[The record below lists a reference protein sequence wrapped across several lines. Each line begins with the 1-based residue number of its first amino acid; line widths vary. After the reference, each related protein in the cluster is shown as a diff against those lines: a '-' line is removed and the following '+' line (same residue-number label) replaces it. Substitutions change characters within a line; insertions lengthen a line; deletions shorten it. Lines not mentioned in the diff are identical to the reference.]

1 VTEDECAAINA
12 LLLGQFLQTPRPKP
26 REIVLDFDPSVDPTH
41 GQQEFAYFNGHSGT
55 YCYLPLFVFARV
67 AGERDQFLV
76 SAELPESHGKETD
89 AVLSTLSRLVV
100 GLRKQWPGVRV
111 IFRGDAWFA
120 TPAIYDWCEANAVPY
135 AIAIAGNPALHRAS
149 QRWREQAAVA
159 AKASP
164 TASARRFGAFEY
176 RAGDWTKHRRVVVKA
191 EQTALGPNPRYVVVW
206 GVPGKPRQQYQF
218 YAGRGA
224 CENRIK
230 ELKDG
235 IKSDRTSCCEFASN
249 KVRLVLASVAYALL
263 QPLRRVA
270 RQTGLG
276 RTQVEGL
283 RLSVIKIAARVTER
297 VRRVVIE
304 LCSSCPSQ
312 TVWRVL
318 ARRLGIVSG

>member
-1 VTEDECAAINA
+1 
-12 LLLGQFLQTPRPKP
+12 
-26 REIVLDFDPSVDPTH
+26 
-41 GQQEFAYFNGHSGT
+41 
-55 YCYLPLFVFARV
+55 
-67 AGERDQFLV
+67 
-76 SAELPESHGKETD
+76 
-89 AVLSTLSRLVV
+89 
-100 GLRKQWPGVRV
+100 
-111 IFRGDAWFA
+111 
-120 TPAIYDWCEANAVPY
+120 
-135 AIAIAGNPALHRAS
+135 
-149 QRWREQAAVA
+149 
-159 AKASP
+159 
-164 TASARRFGAFEY
+164 
-176 RAGDWTKHRRVVVKA
+176 
-191 EQTALGPNPRYVVVW
+191 VVVW

-235 IKSDRTSCCEFASN
+235 IKSDRSSCCEFASN

-263 QPLRRVA
+263 QQLRRVA